1 MTEDG
6 IGRAAGLVTEVEHPV
21 IGRHTRIVSPVHFSR
36 STTVAAP
43 ACLVGQHTD
52 AVLKELGYG
61 DERIAELRAAGI
73 IG

>member
-1 MTEDG
+1 MTDPG
-6 IGRAAGLVTEVEHPV
+6 IGRDSGLITEVEHPV
-21 IGRHTRIVSPVHFSR
+21 VGRHTRLVPPVRFSR

-52 AVLKELGYG
+52 AVLKELGYA
-61 DERIAELRAAGI
+61 DERIAELRAAGV

>member
-1 MTEDG
+1 V
-6 IGRAAGLVTEVEHPV
+6 R
-21 IGRHTRIVSPVHFSR
+21 FSR

-43 ACLVGQHTD
+43 ACLVGQQTD

-61 DERIAELRAAGI
+61 DDRIAALRAGGI